1 MTAVV
6 WTITQP
12 IAGVQQPN
20 AASSVQQHP
29 IGSRM
34 NAVSAGVEWRFI
46 YGQAAATLA
55 ADAAATYTPATGQ
68 ITAGTAAPIDGNV
81 LVAVTS
87 GQYVWLKILNE
98 V

>member
-1 MTAVV
+1 MTVAV

-12 IAGVQQPN
+12 IVGVQQPN
-20 AASSVQQHP
+20 VASDVQNHP

-34 NAVSAGVEWRFI
+34 NAVSAGVEWKFI
-46 YGQAAATLA
+46 YGVSGATLA
-55 ADAAATYTPATGQ
+55 ADAAATYAPSTGQ
-68 ITAGTAAPIDGNV
+68 ITAGTGSAIDGNV

-98 V
+98 T